1 MDTAIPETVG
11 SELVPFEAP
20 PHFNLNDLP
29 PAPPHRNYSSMHPDI
44 VARASVDSTIA
55 VIPAE
60 AFKRLVRIY
69 PKASAHIVQVILTRF
84 QRVTFLTGHK
94 YLGLTAEI
102 LKTEKLLNT
111 KGTYELPNILR
122 RGVLEKLKER
132 YSSRGDNEQRV
143 DSGVLVTHARVRRRS
158 NVSGQ
163 QCPARSYT
171 SSTHATGFVA
181 NLVRRVAVQ

>member
-1 MDTAIPETVG
+1 EITLPSPPSTMASSMHEHLN
-11 SELVPFEAP
+11 SELVPYEP
-20 PHFNLNDLP
+20 PPTFNLNEP
-29 PAPPHRNYSSMHPDI
+29 ETPPHRRKKSTSMHPDI

-55 VIPAE
+55 IIPAE

-111 KGTYELPNILR
+111 RETYELPNMLR
-122 RGVLEKLKER
+122 RGVLEKLKAR
-132 YSSRGDNEQRV
+132 YLARGEE
-143 DSGVLVTHARVRRRS
+143 
-158 NVSGQ
+158 
-163 QCPARSYT
+163 
-171 SSTHATGFVA
+171 
-181 NLVRRVAVQ
+181 